1 MDKENLDYL
10 NDIAEKAIAYDEVR
24 MTVVEYLLTNQIKDI
39 DLATNLF
46 VIGFLWEASK
56 RNEILTDEDLCM
68 FLDAEEDISIEEI
81 DEYKE
86 YYLDEKESSLS
97 LKELLDKTVE
107 NFS

>member
-68 FLDAEEDISIEEI
+68 FLDADEDISIEEI